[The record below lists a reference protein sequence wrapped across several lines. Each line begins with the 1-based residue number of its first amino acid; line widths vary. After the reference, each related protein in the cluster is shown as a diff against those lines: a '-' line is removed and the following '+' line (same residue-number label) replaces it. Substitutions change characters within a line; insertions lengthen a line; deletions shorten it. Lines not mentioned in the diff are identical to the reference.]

1 MLAHDPAR
9 LAKTYLADLLRLGR
23 DRLPV
28 LVAFPLGL
36 LALPG
41 LLFLPAH
48 RRSAGA
54 GLLALVTA
62 GEVLLANFKT
72 FEARYWLFCLPWLG
86 GGLGVLLARLERGW
100 TSIGWLGPRIAL
112 SAAGLLALALAL
124 GAARAELS
132 FGEGEL
138 AEAVPVARGFAGPGD
153 LLVARKPQLAYYTG
167 ARFVLMP
174 DLESAGALRAWLCT
188 LEPKGRVLV
197 YAGQIERAFRPALQ
211 PALTA
216 RTPPPW
222 LERIAAGAG
231 WTLHRLRDPACA
243 PGTP

>member
-1 MLAHDPAR
+1 M
-9 LAKTYLADLLRLGR
+9 
-23 DRLPV
+23 
-28 LVAFPLGL
+28 
-36 LALPG
+36 
-41 LLFLPAH
+41 
-48 RRSAGA
+48 
-54 GLLALVTA
+54 
-62 GEVLLANFKT
+62 
-72 FEARYWLFCLPWLG
+72 
-86 GGLGVLLARLERGW
+86 
-100 TSIGWLGPRIAL
+100 
-112 SAAGLLALALAL
+112 
-124 GAARAELS
+124 
-132 FGEGEL
+132 